1 MRPPPS
7 RPLLLHCYTFDIG
20 NCHDKWKGVFE
31 NMIEG
36 KGLGNKKVNRVNL
49 SLTNKT
55 NSKLN
60 KLATAC
66 NMKPTTLACLLLEIG
81 LDSTDLIN
89 RLQDEYNV
97 HNAYKVVLVK
107 DFRTNE
113 LEYVLS
119 ERG

>member
-1 MRPPPS
+1 
-7 RPLLLHCYTFDIG
+7 
-20 NCHDKWKGVFE
+20 
-31 NMIEG
+31 MIEG
-36 KGLGNKKVNRVNL
+36 KGLGGKRVNRVNL

-55 NSKLN
+55 SSKLN

-81 LDSTDLIN
+81 LDSTELVN

-97 HNAYKVVLVK
+97 HGAYKILLVK
-107 DFRTNE
+107 DYKNNE
-113 LEYVLS
+113 IEYVLN